1 MFFVGFESKNVDLKI
16 PIIFLFT
23 FWLISKQTADQQ
35 KNVEGIE
42 WRAINDLRFG
52 VRRISVPSTV
62 TKLQGNMCF
71 VNKQLYIYIKSHCL
85 QKLKAASE
93 PACISSSFE
102 ILGVKISAAFF
113 ELEDKNHF
121 QCPLEFHST
130 VVVRNTAHSAYT

>member
-1 MFFVGFESKNVDLKI
+1 MIFSGFGPKNDYLEI
-16 PIIFLFT
+16 PVIFLFT
-23 FWLISKQTADQQ
+23 FWLISKQTADPQ

-42 WRAINDLRFG
+42 WRAIDDLRFG

-62 TKLQGNMCF
+62 TKLQDNMCF

-93 PACISSSFE
+93 PACISASFE
-102 ILGVKISAAFF
+102 ILEVKISAELF

-130 VVVRNTAHSAYT
+130 VVRNTAHSAYT

>member
-1 MFFVGFESKNVDLKI
+1 MFFVGFKSKNVDLKI
-16 PIIFLFT
+16 PIVFLFT
-23 FWLISKQTADQQ
+23 FWLISKQTADRQ
-35 KNVEGIE
+35 KNVKGIE

-71 VNKQLYIYIKSHCL
+71 VNKQLTLQYKSHCL

-93 PACISSSFE
+93 PACISASFE
-102 ILGVKISAAFF
+102 ILGVKISAAYF

-130 VVVRNTAHSAYT
+130 VVRNTAHSAYT

>member
-16 PIIFLFT
+16 PIVILFT
-23 FWLISKQTADQQ
+23 FWLISKQTADRQ

-42 WRAINDLRFG
+42 WRAIDDLRFG

-71 VNKQLYIYIKSHCL
+71 VNKQLTLQYKSHCL

-93 PACISSSFE
+93 PACISASFE
-102 ILGVKISAAFF
+102 ILGVKISAGLF

-130 VVVRNTAHSAYT
+130 VVRNTAHSAYT

>member
-23 FWLISKQTADQQ
+23 FWLISKQTADRQ

-42 WRAINDLRFG
+42 WRAIDDLHFG

-93 PACISSSFE
+93 PACISASFE
-102 ILGVKISAAFF
+102 VLGVKISASYF

-130 VVVRNTAHSAYT
+130 VVRNTAHSAYT